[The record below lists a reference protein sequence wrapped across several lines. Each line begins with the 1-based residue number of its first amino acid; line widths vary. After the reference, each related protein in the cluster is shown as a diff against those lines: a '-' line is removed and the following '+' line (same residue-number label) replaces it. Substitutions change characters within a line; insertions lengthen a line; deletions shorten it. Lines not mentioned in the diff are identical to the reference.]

1 MRTCHNGQENLAAVV
16 TAEEPEAALQ
26 APGYQERLAKLL
38 GDNDGGAS
46 YRSSSAG
53 GGASSRGAT
62 ARAGA
67 TRDRLSPSLPP
78 LHAF

>member
-1 MRTCHNGQENLAAVV
+1 MRTCHRGQKNLAAEV
-16 TAEEPEAALQ
+16 TEGEPEAALR
-26 APGYQERLAKLL
+26 APAYQERLAKLL

-46 YRSSSAG
+46 YRSSFAG

-67 TRDRLSPSLPP
+67 MRGLLSPSLLLP
-78 LHAF
+78 HAS